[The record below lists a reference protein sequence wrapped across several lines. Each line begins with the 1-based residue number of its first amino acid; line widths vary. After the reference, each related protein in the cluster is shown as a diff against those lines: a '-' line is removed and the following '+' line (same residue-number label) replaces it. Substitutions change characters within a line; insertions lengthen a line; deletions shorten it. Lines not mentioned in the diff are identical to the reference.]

1 MPFIEELIKYK
12 SCSIVGLEKNTGKTE
27 CFNYV
32 MQRLPLDKIRVAVSS
47 IGIDGE
53 TTDQVT
59 KTAKPEIFLREGVY
73 FGTSEKHYL
82 TKLLTSELLE
92 ISDENTS
99 LGNIVIGKAL
109 TPGKLL
115 LSGPSSTNGLRR
127 WMNEMQKYDID
138 LTIIDG
144 ALSRL
149 SLASPAVSESMI
161 LATGAAYSANINT
174 LVQKTAFVVQMI
186 NLELTSQENHDTFI
200 DINSGV
206 WAIDEGTGNR
216 EQGTGNWEQGTGN
229 GEHGMGNREQ
239 GTGNGEHGTGNGE
252 HGTGNW
258 EQETGNEVNLVDLKV
273 ASSLS
278 ININTEGLKKCKT
291 LYVSGALTDN
301 FVNHI
306 RQNKIFNETEIVVR
320 DFTKIF
326 LTPMTYNTFVNNK
339 RKITV
344 LQKSKLIAVCV
355 NPTSP
360 NGIVLDSEKLCK
372 TLSEAINLPVYD
384 LKKV

>member
-32 MQRLPLDKIRVAVSS
+32 LQRLPLETKRVAVSS

-59 KTAKPEIFLREGVY
+59 KTAKPEIFLREGMY

-82 TKLLTSELLE
+82 MKRLGSELLE
-92 ISDENTS
+92 ISNENTS

-109 TPGKLL
+109 TPGKIL
-115 LSGPSSTNGLRR
+115 LSGPSSSNGLRR
-127 WMNEMQKYDID
+127 WMDEMKKYNID

-144 ALSRL
+144 ALSRM
-149 SLASPAVSESMI
+149 SLASPTVSESMI

-186 NLELTSQENHDTFI
+186 NLDIASQENCDAFNNI
-200 DINSGV
+200 SSGV
-206 WAIDEGTGNR
+206 WAIDGDE
-216 EQGTGNWEQGTGN
+216 EMGTGN
-229 GEHGMGNREQ
+229 G
-239 GTGNGEHGTGNGE
+239 NGK
-252 HGTGNW
+252 
-258 EQETGNEVNLVDLKV
+258 LVDLKV

-278 ININTEGLKKCKT
+278 ININTDGLKKCKT
-291 LYVSGALTDN
+291 LFVSGALTDN
-301 FVNHI
+301 FINHI
-306 RQNKIFNETEIVVR
+306 RQNKIFSETEIVVR

-326 LTPMTYNTFVNNK
+326 LTPMTYNSFVNAK
-339 RKITV
+339 RKISV

-360 NGIVLDSEKLCK
+360 NGIVLDSEKLCNV
-372 TLSEAINLPVYD
+372 LSEAIKLPVYD
-384 LKKV
+384 LRKSCCFSLF

>member
-32 MQRLPLDKIRVAVSS
+32 LQRLPLDTKRIAVSS

-59 KTAKPEIFLREGVY
+59 QTSKPEIFLREGMY

-82 TKLLTSELLE
+82 MKRLSSELLE
-92 ISDENTS
+92 VSDESSS

-109 TPGKLL
+109 TPGKIL
-115 LSGPSSTNGLRR
+115 LSGPSSSSGLRR
-127 WMNEMQKYDID
+127 WMDEMKKYNID

-144 ALSRL
+144 ALSRM
-149 SLASPAVSESMI
+149 SLASPTVSESMI

-186 NLELTSQENHDTFI
+186 NLDITSQENYNTFN
-200 DINSGV
+200 DIKNGV
-206 WAIDEGTGNR
+206 WAIDEDGVL
-216 EQGTGNWEQGTGN
+216 
-229 GEHGMGNREQ
+229 H
-239 GTGNGEHGTGNGE
+239 
-252 HGTGNW
+252 
-258 EQETGNEVNLVDLKV
+258 DLKV

-278 ININTEGLKKCKT
+278 TNINTDGLKKCRT
-291 LYVSGALTDN
+291 LFVSGALTDN
-301 FVNHI
+301 FVNNI
-306 RQNKIFNETEIVVR
+306 RQNRIFNETELVVR

-326 LTPMTYNTFVNNK
+326 LTPMTCNSFVNGK
-339 RKITV
+339 RKIAV

-360 NGIVLDSEKLCK
+360 NGIVLDSEKLCGV
-372 TLSEAINLPVYD
+372 LSEAIKLPVYD
-384 LKKV
+384 LRKNF

>member
-1 MPFIEELIKYK
+1 MPFIAELIKYK

-59 KTAKPEIFLREGVY
+59 KTAKPEIFLREGIY

-186 NLELTSQENHDTFI
+186 NLELTSQENHDTFVN
-200 DINSGV
+200 INNGV
-206 WAIDEGTGNR
+206 WAIDAENDFDIEKR
-216 EQGTGNWEQGTGN
+216 
-229 GEHGMGNREQ
+229 
-239 GTGNGEHGTGNGE
+239 
-252 HGTGNW
+252 
-258 EQETGNEVNLVDLKV
+258 LVDLKV

-278 ININTEGLKKCKT
+278 ININTDGLKKCKT

-320 DFTKIF
+320 NFTKIF

>member
-1 MPFIEELIKYK
+1 MPFIAELIKYK

-127 WMNEMQKYDID
+127 WMNEMRKYDID

-186 NLELTSQENHDTFI
+186 NLELTSQENYDTFI
-200 DINSGV
+200 DINNGV
-206 WAIDEGTGNR
+206 WAIDFDADNDNDFGKR
-216 EQGTGNWEQGTGN
+216 
-229 GEHGMGNREQ
+229 
-239 GTGNGEHGTGNGE
+239 
-252 HGTGNW
+252 
-258 EQETGNEVNLVDLKV
+258 LVDLKV

-278 ININTEGLKKCKT
+278 ININTDGLKKCKT

-326 LTPMTYNTFVNNK
+326 LTPMTYNTFVNGK

>member
-32 MQRLPLDKIRVAVSS
+32 LQRLPLETKRVAVSS

-59 KTAKPEIFLREGVY
+59 KTAKPEIFLREGMY

-82 TKLLTSELLE
+82 MKRLSSELLE
-92 ISDENTS
+92 ISNENTS

-109 TPGKLL
+109 TPGKIL
-115 LSGPSSTNGLRR
+115 LSGPSSSVGLCR
-127 WMNEMQKYDID
+127 WMDEMKKYDID

-144 ALSRL
+144 ALSRM
-149 SLASPAVSESMI
+149 SLASPTVSESMI

-186 NLELTSQENHDTFI
+186 NLDITSTDNYNAFNNITT
-200 DINSGV
+200 GV
-206 WAIDEGTGNR
+206 WAIDEDDVI
-216 EQGTGNWEQGTGN
+216 
-229 GEHGMGNREQ
+229 H
-239 GTGNGEHGTGNGE
+239 
-252 HGTGNW
+252 
-258 EQETGNEVNLVDLKV
+258 DLKV

-291 LYVSGALTDN
+291 LFVSGALTDN
-301 FVNHI
+301 FINHI

-326 LTPMTYNTFVNNK
+326 LTPMTYNSFVNAK

-344 LQKSKLIAVCV
+344 LRKSKLIAVCV

-372 TLSEAINLPVYD
+372 TLSEAIKLPVYD
-384 LKKV
+384 LKKNF

>member
-32 MQRLPLDKIRVAVSS
+32 LQRLPLDTKRIAVSS

-59 KTAKPEIFLREGVY
+59 KTAKPEIFLREGMY

-82 TKLLTSELLE
+82 MKRLSSELLE
-92 ISDENTS
+92 ISNENTS

-109 TPGKLL
+109 TPGKIL
-115 LSGPSSTNGLRR
+115 LSGPSSSSGLIR
-127 WMNEMQKYDID
+127 WMEGMKKYDID

-144 ALSRL
+144 ALSRM
-149 SLASPAVSESMI
+149 SLASPTVSESMI

-186 NLELTSQENHDTFI
+186 NLDITSQENYNTFN
-200 DINSGV
+200 DIKNGV
-206 WAIDEGTGNR
+206 WAIDEDGVL
-216 EQGTGNWEQGTGN
+216 
-229 GEHGMGNREQ
+229 H
-239 GTGNGEHGTGNGE
+239 
-252 HGTGNW
+252 
-258 EQETGNEVNLVDLKV
+258 DLKV

-278 ININTEGLKKCKT
+278 TNINTDGLKKCRI
-291 LYVSGALTDN
+291 LFVSGALTDN
-301 FVNHI
+301 FVNNI
-306 RQNKIFNETEIVVR
+306 RQNRIFNETELVVR

-326 LTPMTYNTFVNNK
+326 LTPMTYNSFVNGK
-339 RKITV
+339 RKIAV

-360 NGIVLDSEKLCK
+360 NGIVLDSEKLCN
-372 TLSEAINLPVYD
+372 TLSEAIKLPVYD
-384 LKKV
+384 LRKNF

>member
-1 MPFIEELIKYK
+1 MPFIAELIKYK

-127 WMNEMQKYDID
+127 WMKEMRKYDID

-186 NLELTSQENHDTFI
+186 NLELTSQENYDTFI
-200 DINSGV
+200 DINNGV
-206 WAIDEGTGNR
+206 WAIDSDNDNDFGKR
-216 EQGTGNWEQGTGN
+216 
-229 GEHGMGNREQ
+229 
-239 GTGNGEHGTGNGE
+239 
-252 HGTGNW
+252 
-258 EQETGNEVNLVDLKV
+258 LVDLKV

>member
-32 MQRLPLDKIRVAVSS
+32 LKRLPLDTKRIAVSS

-59 KTAKPEIFLREGVY
+59 QTSKPEIFLREGMY

-82 TKLLTSELLE
+82 MKRLSSELLE
-92 ISDENTS
+92 VSDESSS

-109 TPGKLL
+109 TPGKIL
-115 LSGPSSTNGLRR
+115 LSGPSSSSGLRR
-127 WMNEMQKYDID
+127 WMEGMKKYDID

-144 ALSRL
+144 ALSRM
-149 SLASPAVSESMI
+149 SLASPTVSESMI

-186 NLELTSQENHDTFI
+186 NLDITSQENYNTFN
-200 DINSGV
+200 DIKNGV
-206 WAIDEGTGNR
+206 WAIDEDGVL
-216 EQGTGNWEQGTGN
+216 
-229 GEHGMGNREQ
+229 H
-239 GTGNGEHGTGNGE
+239 
-252 HGTGNW
+252 
-258 EQETGNEVNLVDLKV
+258 DLKV

-278 ININTEGLKKCKT
+278 TNINTDGLKKCRT
-291 LYVSGALTDN
+291 LFVSGALTDN
-301 FVNHI
+301 FVNNI
-306 RQNKIFNETEIVVR
+306 RQNRIFNETELVVR

-326 LTPMTYNTFVNNK
+326 LTPMTYNSFVNGK

-360 NGIVLDSEKLCK
+360 NGIVLDSEKLCN
-372 TLSEAINLPVYD
+372 TLSEAIKLPVYD
-384 LKKV
+384 LRKNF

>member
-1 MPFIEELIKYK
+1 M
-12 SCSIVGLEKNTGKTE
+12 GLEKNTGKTE

-53 TTDQVT
+53 MTDQVT

-186 NLELTSQENHDTFI
+186 NLELTSQENYDTFI
-200 DINSGV
+200 DINNGV
-206 WAIDEGTGNR
+206 WAIDSDNDSDNDNDFGKR
-216 EQGTGNWEQGTGN
+216 
-229 GEHGMGNREQ
+229 
-239 GTGNGEHGTGNGE
+239 
-252 HGTGNW
+252 
-258 EQETGNEVNLVDLKV
+258 LVDLKV

-326 LTPMTYNTFVNNK
+326 LTPMTYNTFVNGK

>member
-1 MPFIEELIKYK
+1 MPFIAELIKYK

-127 WMNEMQKYDID
+127 WMNKMQKYDID

-186 NLELTSQENHDTFI
+186 NLELTSQENYDTFI
-200 DINSGV
+200 DINNGV
-206 WAIDEGTGNR
+206 WAIDADNDFEKK
-216 EQGTGNWEQGTGN
+216 
-229 GEHGMGNREQ
+229 
-239 GTGNGEHGTGNGE
+239 
-252 HGTGNW
+252 
-258 EQETGNEVNLVDLKV
+258 LVDLKV

-326 LTPMTYNTFVNNK
+326 LTPMTYNTFVNGK

>member
-1 MPFIEELIKYK
+1 MPFINELIKYK

-27 CFNYV
+27 CLNYV
-32 MQRLPLDKIRVAVSS
+32 LQRLPLDERRVAVSS

-59 KTAKPEIFLREGVY
+59 KTAKPEIFLREGMY

-82 TKLLTSELLE
+82 IKRLSAELLE

-99 LGNIVIGKAL
+99 LGNIVTAKVL
-109 TPGKLL
+109 TPGKIL

-127 WMNEMQKYDID
+127 WMDEMKKYDVD
-138 LTIIDG
+138 LIIIDG
-144 ALSRL
+144 ALSRM
-149 SLASPAVSESMI
+149 SLASPTVSESMI

-174 LVQKTAFVVQMI
+174 LVQKTAFVVKMI
-186 NLELTSQENHDTFI
+186 NLDLTSEENYKTFF
-200 DINSGV
+200 DIKNGV
-206 WAIDEGTGNR
+206 WAIEDNDDGGR
-216 EQGTGNWEQGTGN
+216 
-229 GEHGMGNREQ
+229 
-239 GTGNGEHGTGNGE
+239 
-252 HGTGNW
+252 
-258 EQETGNEVNLVDLKV
+258 LVDLKV

-278 ININTEGLKKCKT
+278 VNLNTDGLRKCKT

-301 FVNHI
+301 FINHI

-326 LTPMTYNTFVNNK
+326 LTPITYSSFVNGK

-344 LQKSKLIAVCV
+344 MQKSKLIAVCV

-384 LKKV
+384 LKRG

>member
-1 MPFIEELIKYK
+1 MPFISELLKYK

-27 CFNYV
+27 CLNYV
-32 MQRLPLDKIRVAVSS
+32 MQRLPLREKRVAVSS

-59 KTAKPEIFLREGVY
+59 KTAKPDIFLREGMF

-82 TKLLTSELLE
+82 MKQLTSELLE
-92 ISDENTS
+92 ITDETTS
-99 LGNIVIGKAL
+99 LGNIVIGKTL
-109 TPGKLL
+109 TPGKIL
-115 LSGPSSTNGLRR
+115 LSGPSSSNGIRR
-127 WMNEMQKYDID
+127 WMDTMKKYDVD
-138 LTIIDG
+138 LILVDG
-144 ALSRL
+144 ALSRM
-149 SLASPAVSESMI
+149 SLASPTVSESMI

-186 NLELTSQENHDTFI
+186 NLNLTSEENYNRFF
-200 DINSGV
+200 DIRNGV
-206 WAIDEGTGNR
+206 WAVD
-216 EQGTGNWEQGTGN
+216 GN
-229 GEHGMGNREQ
+229 GSGM
-239 GTGNGEHGTGNGE
+239 
-252 HGTGNW
+252 
-258 EQETGNEVNLVDLKV
+258 LVDLKV

-301 FVNHI
+301 FINHI

-326 LTPMTYNTFVNNK
+326 LTPMTYNTFVNGK

-344 LQKSKLIAVCV
+344 MQKSKLIAVCV

-360 NGIVLDSEKLCK
+360 NGIILDSEKLCK
-372 TLSEAINLPVYD
+372 TLSDAINLPVYD
-384 LKKV
+384 LKKG

>member
-32 MQRLPLDKIRVAVSS
+32 LQRLPLENKRVAVSS

-82 TKLLTSELLE
+82 MKRLSSELLE
-92 ISDENTS
+92 ISNENTS

-109 TPGKLL
+109 TPGKIL
-115 LSGPSSTNGLRR
+115 LSGPSSSSGLRR
-127 WMNEMQKYDID
+127 WMEEMKKYNID

-144 ALSRL
+144 ALSRM
-149 SLASPAVSESMI
+149 SLASPTVSESMI

-186 NLELTSQENHDTFI
+186 KLDITSTDNYNAFNNITT
-200 DINSGV
+200 GV
-206 WAIDEGTGNR
+206 WAIDEDDVL
-216 EQGTGNWEQGTGN
+216 
-229 GEHGMGNREQ
+229 H
-239 GTGNGEHGTGNGE
+239 
-252 HGTGNW
+252 
-258 EQETGNEVNLVDLKV
+258 DLKV

-278 ININTEGLKKCKT
+278 ININTDGLKKCKA
-291 LYVSGALTDN
+291 LFVSGALTDN
-301 FVNHI
+301 FINHI
-306 RQNKIFNETEIVVR
+306 RLNKIFSDTEVVVR

-326 LTPMTYNTFVNNK
+326 LTPMTYNSFINSR
-339 RKITV
+339 RKISV

-360 NGIVLDSEKLCK
+360 NGIVLDSEKLCN
-372 TLSEAINLPVYD
+372 TLSEAIKLPVYD
-384 LKKV
+384 LKKSLNFEINFRLCN

>member
-1 MPFIEELIKYK
+1 MPFIEELIKYN

-32 MQRLPLDKIRVAVSS
+32 LQRFPLENKRVAVSS

-73 FGTSEKHYL
+73 FGTSVKHYL
-82 TKLLTSELLE
+82 MKRLSAELLE
-92 ISDENTS
+92 ITNENTS
-99 LGNIVIGKAL
+99 LGNIIIGKAL
-109 TPGKLL
+109 TPGKIL

-127 WMNEMQKYDID
+127 WMDEMKKYDID

-144 ALSRL
+144 ALSRM
-149 SLASPAVSESMI
+149 SLASPTVSESMI

-186 NLELTSQENHDTFI
+186 NLDLTSEDNRETFN
-200 DINSGV
+200 DIKNGV
-206 WAIDEGTGNR
+206 WAIDEDVDADTDSDFMKGR
-216 EQGTGNWEQGTGN
+216 
-229 GEHGMGNREQ
+229 R
-239 GTGNGEHGTGNGE
+239 
-252 HGTGNW
+252 
-258 EQETGNEVNLVDLKV
+258 LVDLKV

-278 ININTEGLKKCKT
+278 ININTDGLKKCKT
-291 LYVSGALTDN
+291 LFVSGALTDN
-301 FVNHI
+301 FINHI

-326 LTPMTYNTFVNNK
+326 LTPMTYNSFVNGR

-372 TLSEAINLPVYD
+372 TLSEAIKLPVYD
-384 LKKV
+384 LKKNF

>member
-32 MQRLPLDKIRVAVSS
+32 LQRLPLETKRVAVSS

-59 KTAKPEIFLREGVY
+59 KTAKPEIFLREGMY

-82 TKLLTSELLE
+82 MKRLCSELLE
-92 ISDENTS
+92 ISSESTS
-99 LGNIVIGKAL
+99 LGNIVIGKTL
-109 TPGKLL
+109 TPGKIL
-115 LSGPSSTNGLRR
+115 LSGPSSSSGLRR
-127 WMNEMQKYDID
+127 WMDEMKKYNID

-144 ALSRL
+144 ALSRM
-149 SLASPAVSESMI
+149 SLASPTVSESMI

-186 NLELTSQENHDTFI
+186 NLDVTSQENYDTFNNI
-200 DINSGV
+200 TSGV
-206 WAIDEGTGNR
+206 WAIDSDADTDLMKGR
-216 EQGTGNWEQGTGN
+216 
-229 GEHGMGNREQ
+229 RI
-239 GTGNGEHGTGNGE
+239 
-252 HGTGNW
+252 
-258 EQETGNEVNLVDLKV
+258 VDLKV

-278 ININTEGLKKCKT
+278 ININTDGLKKCKT
-291 LYVSGALTDN
+291 LFVSGALTDN
-301 FVNHI
+301 FINHI
-306 RQNKIFNETEIVVR
+306 RQNKIFSETEIVVR

-326 LTPMTYNTFVNNK
+326 LTPMTYNSFVNVK
-339 RKITV
+339 RKISV

-360 NGIVLDSEKLCK
+360 NGIVLDSEKLCNV
-372 TLSEAINLPVYD
+372 LSEAIKLPVYD
-384 LKKV
+384 LRTQN

>member
-1 MPFIEELIKYK
+1 MPFIAELIKYK

-32 MQRLPLDKIRVAVSS
+32 IQRLPLHERRVAVSS

-82 TKLLTSELLE
+82 MRRLSSELLE

-99 LGNIVIGKAL
+99 LGNIMIGKAL

-127 WMNEMQKYDID
+127 WMSEMQKYDID

-144 ALSRL
+144 ALSRM

-186 NLELTSQENHDTFI
+186 NLDLTSENNINIFN
-200 DINSGV
+200 DITTGV
-206 WAIDEGTGNR
+206 WAVDEDDVL
-216 EQGTGNWEQGTGN
+216 
-229 GEHGMGNREQ
+229 H
-239 GTGNGEHGTGNGE
+239 
-252 HGTGNW
+252 
-258 EQETGNEVNLVDLKV
+258 DLKV

-291 LYVSGALTDN
+291 LYVSGALTDT

-326 LTPMTYNTFVNNK
+326 LTPMTYNSFVNGK

-344 LQKSKLIAVCV
+344 MQKSKLIAVCV

-372 TLSEAINLPVYD
+372 TLSEAIKLPVYD
-384 LKKV
+384 LKKISRD

>member
-1 MPFIEELIKYK
+1 MPFISELLKYK

-27 CFNYV
+27 CLNYV
-32 MQRLPLDKIRVAVSS
+32 MQRLPLREKRVAVSS

-59 KTAKPEIFLREGVY
+59 KTAKPEIFLREGMF

-82 TKLLTSELLE
+82 MKQLTSELLE
-92 ISDENTS
+92 ITDETTS
-99 LGNIVIGKAL
+99 LGNIVIGKTL
-109 TPGKLL
+109 TPGKIL
-115 LSGPSSTNGLRR
+115 LSGPSSSNGIRR
-127 WMNEMQKYDID
+127 WMDTMKKYDVD
-138 LTIIDG
+138 LILVDG
-144 ALSRL
+144 ALSRM
-149 SLASPAVSESMI
+149 SLASPTVSESMI

-186 NLELTSQENHDTFI
+186 NLNLTSEENYNRFF
-200 DINSGV
+200 DIRNGV
-206 WAIDEGTGNR
+206 WAVD
-216 EQGTGNWEQGTGN
+216 GN
-229 GEHGMGNREQ
+229 GSGM
-239 GTGNGEHGTGNGE
+239 
-252 HGTGNW
+252 
-258 EQETGNEVNLVDLKV
+258 LVDLKV

-301 FVNHI
+301 FINHI

-326 LTPMTYNTFVNNK
+326 LTPMTYNTFVNGK

-344 LQKSKLIAVCV
+344 MQKSKLIAVCV

-360 NGIVLDSEKLCK
+360 NGIILDSEKLCK
-372 TLSEAINLPVYD
+372 TLSDTINLPVYD
-384 LKKV
+384 LKKG

>member
-1 MPFIEELIKYK
+1 MPFINELIKYK

-99 LGNIVIGKAL
+99 LGNIVIGKTL
-109 TPGKLL
+109 TPGKIL
-115 LSGPSSTNGLRR
+115 LSGPSSTTGLRR
-127 WMNEMQKYDID
+127 WMNAMRKYDID

-149 SLASPAVSESMI
+149 SLASPTVSESMI

-186 NLELTSQENHDTFI
+186 NLELTSQENYDTFVN
-200 DINSGV
+200 INNGV
-206 WAIDEGTGNR
+206 WAIDEGTG
-216 EQGTGNWEQGTGN
+216 TG
-229 GEHGMGNREQ
+229 R
-239 GTGNGEHGTGNGE
+239 
-252 HGTGNW
+252 
-258 EQETGNEVNLVDLKV
+258 LVDLKV

-326 LTPMTYNTFVNNK
+326 LTPMTYNTFINGK

-355 NPTSP
+355 NPTAP

-384 LKKV
+384 LKKG

>member
-1 MPFIEELIKYK
+1 M
-12 SCSIVGLEKNTGKTE
+12 GLEKNTGKTE

-127 WMNEMQKYDID
+127 WMNEMRKYDID

-186 NLELTSQENHDTFI
+186 NLELTSQENY
-200 DINSGV
+200 DIFVNINNGV
-206 WAIDEGTGNR
+206 WAIDFDADNDNDFGFGKR
-216 EQGTGNWEQGTGN
+216 
-229 GEHGMGNREQ
+229 
-239 GTGNGEHGTGNGE
+239 
-252 HGTGNW
+252 
-258 EQETGNEVNLVDLKV
+258 LVDLKV

-326 LTPMTYNTFVNNK
+326 LAPMTYNTFVNGK

>member
-1 MPFIEELIKYK
+1 MPFIAELIKYK

-174 LVQKTAFVVQMI
+174 LVQKTDFVVQMI
-186 NLELTSQENHDTFI
+186 NLELTSQENYDTFI
-200 DINSGV
+200 DINNGV
-206 WAIDEGTGNR
+206 WAIDSDNDNDFGKR
-216 EQGTGNWEQGTGN
+216 
-229 GEHGMGNREQ
+229 
-239 GTGNGEHGTGNGE
+239 
-252 HGTGNW
+252 
-258 EQETGNEVNLVDLKV
+258 LVDLKV

-278 ININTEGLKKCKT
+278 ININTDGLKKCKT

>member
-1 MPFIEELIKYK
+1 MPFINELIKYK

-27 CFNYV
+27 CLNYV
-32 MQRLPLDKIRVAVSS
+32 LQRLPLDERRVAVSS

-59 KTAKPEIFLREGVY
+59 KTAKPEIFLREGMY

-82 TKLLTSELLE
+82 IKRLSAELLE

-99 LGNIVIGKAL
+99 LGNIVTAKAL
-109 TPGKLL
+109 TPGKIL

-127 WMNEMQKYDID
+127 WMDEMKKYDVD
-138 LTIIDG
+138 LIIIDG
-144 ALSRL
+144 ALSRM
-149 SLASPAVSESMI
+149 SLASPTVSESMI

-174 LVQKTAFVVQMI
+174 LVQKTAFVVKMI
-186 NLELTSQENHDTFI
+186 NLDLTSEENYKTFF
-200 DINSGV
+200 DIKNGV
-206 WAIDEGTGNR
+206 WAIEDSDDGDR
-216 EQGTGNWEQGTGN
+216 
-229 GEHGMGNREQ
+229 
-239 GTGNGEHGTGNGE
+239 
-252 HGTGNW
+252 
-258 EQETGNEVNLVDLKV
+258 LVDLKV

-278 ININTEGLKKCKT
+278 VNLNTEGLRKCKT

-301 FVNHI
+301 FINHI
-306 RQNKIFNETEIVVR
+306 RQNKLFNETEIVVR

-326 LTPMTYNTFVNNK
+326 LTPITYSSFVNGK

-344 LQKSKLIAVCV
+344 MQKSKLIAVCV

-384 LKKV
+384 LKRG

>member
-1 MPFIEELIKYK
+1 MPFIAELIKYK

-127 WMNEMQKYDID
+127 WMNEMRKYDID

-186 NLELTSQENHDTFI
+186 NLELTSQENYDTFI
-200 DINSGV
+200 DINNGV
-206 WAIDEGTGNR
+206 WAIDSDNDSDNDNDFGKR
-216 EQGTGNWEQGTGN
+216 
-229 GEHGMGNREQ
+229 
-239 GTGNGEHGTGNGE
+239 
-252 HGTGNW
+252 
-258 EQETGNEVNLVDLKV
+258 LVDLKV

-278 ININTEGLKKCKT
+278 ININTDGLKKCKT

-326 LTPMTYNTFVNNK
+326 LTPMTYNTFVNGK

>member
-1 MPFIEELIKYK
+1 MPFIAELIKYK

-32 MQRLPLDKIRVAVSS
+32 MQRLPLQERRVAVSS

-82 TKLLTSELLE
+82 MRRLSSELLE

-127 WMNEMQKYDID
+127 WMSEMQKYDID

-144 ALSRL
+144 ALSRM

-186 NLELTSQENHDTFI
+186 NLELTSQENYDTFI
-200 DINSGV
+200 DINNGV
-206 WAIDEGTGNR
+206 WAIEESGNGDGNLGTGT
-216 EQGTGNWEQGTGN
+216 GTGTGS
-229 GEHGMGNREQ
+229 GR
-239 GTGNGEHGTGNGE
+239 
-252 HGTGNW
+252 
-258 EQETGNEVNLVDLKV
+258 LVDLKV

-278 ININTEGLKKCKT
+278 ININAEGLKKCKT
-291 LYVSGALTDN
+291 LYVSGALTDT

-326 LTPMTYNTFVNNK
+326 LTPMTYNSFVNGK

-344 LQKSKLIAVCV
+344 MQKSKLIAVCV

-372 TLSEAINLPVYD
+372 TLSEAIKLPVYD
-384 LKKV
+384 LKKMCL

>member
-32 MQRLPLDKIRVAVSS
+32 LQRLPLENKRVAVSS

-82 TKLLTSELLE
+82 MKRLSAELLE
-92 ISDENTS
+92 ITNENTS
-99 LGNIVIGKAL
+99 LGNIIIGKAL
-109 TPGKLL
+109 TPGKIL
-115 LSGPSSTNGLRR
+115 LSGPSSTVGLRR
-127 WMNEMQKYDID
+127 WMDEMKKYDID

-144 ALSRL
+144 ALSRM
-149 SLASPAVSESMI
+149 SLASPTVSESMI

-186 NLELTSQENHDTFI
+186 NLDLTSEDNRETFN
-200 DINSGV
+200 DIKNGV
-206 WAIDEGTGNR
+206 WAIDEDDVI
-216 EQGTGNWEQGTGN
+216 
-229 GEHGMGNREQ
+229 H
-239 GTGNGEHGTGNGE
+239 
-252 HGTGNW
+252 
-258 EQETGNEVNLVDLKV
+258 DLKV

-278 ININTEGLKKCKT
+278 ININTDGLKKCKT
-291 LYVSGALTDN
+291 LFVSGALTDN
-301 FVNHI
+301 FINHI

-326 LTPMTYNTFVNNK
+326 LTPMTYNSFVNGK

-360 NGIVLDSEKLCK
+360 NGIILDSEKLCK
-372 TLSEAINLPVYD
+372 TLSEAIKLPVYD
-384 LKKV
+384 LRAKAVDF

>member
-1 MPFIEELIKYK
+1 MPFISELLKYK

-32 MQRLPLDKIRVAVSS
+32 LQRLPLHERRVAVSS

-59 KTAKPEIFLREGVY
+59 KTAKPEIFLREGMY

-82 TKLLTSELLE
+82 MKQLTSELLE
-92 ISDENTS
+92 ITDETTS

-109 TPGKLL
+109 TPGKIL
-115 LSGPSSTNGLRR
+115 LSGPSSSNGIRR
-127 WMNEMQKYDID
+127 WMDAMNKYDVD
-138 LTIIDG
+138 LILVDG
-144 ALSRL
+144 ALSRM
-149 SLASPAVSESMI
+149 SLASPTVSESMI

-186 NLELTSQENHDTFI
+186 NLDLTSEDNYNRFI
-200 DINSGV
+200 DIRNGV
-206 WAIDEGTGNR
+206 WAVDLGAGAEDGNGNGSGNGSGNGYEGTRLAASN
-216 EQGTGNWEQGTGN
+216 GN
-229 GEHGMGNREQ
+229 GDCRDVACRVQRERK
-239 GTGNGEHGTGNGE
+239 TGK
-252 HGTGNW
+252 
-258 EQETGNEVNLVDLKV
+258 LVDLKV

-301 FVNHI
+301 FINHI

-326 LTPMTYNTFVNNK
+326 LTPMTYNTFVNGK

-384 LKKV
+384 LKRG

>member
-1 MPFIEELIKYK
+1 MPFIAELIKYK

-200 DINSGV
+200 DINNGV
-206 WAIDEGTGNR
+206 WAIDTDNDADNDFDIEKR
-216 EQGTGNWEQGTGN
+216 
-229 GEHGMGNREQ
+229 
-239 GTGNGEHGTGNGE
+239 
-252 HGTGNW
+252 
-258 EQETGNEVNLVDLKV
+258 LVDLKV

>member
-32 MQRLPLDKIRVAVSS
+32 LQRLPLDKKRIAVSS

-82 TKLLTSELLE
+82 MKRLSAELLE
-92 ISDENTS
+92 ITNENTS
-99 LGNIVIGKAL
+99 LGNIIIGKAL
-109 TPGKLL
+109 TPGKIL
-115 LSGPSSTNGLRR
+115 LSGPSSSSGLRR
-127 WMNEMQKYDID
+127 WMDEMKKYDVD

-144 ALSRL
+144 ALSRM
-149 SLASPAVSESMI
+149 SLASPTVSESMI

-186 NLELTSQENHDTFI
+186 NLDLTSEDNREVFN
-200 DINSGV
+200 DIKNGV
-206 WAIDEGTGNR
+206 WAIDEDDVI
-216 EQGTGNWEQGTGN
+216 
-229 GEHGMGNREQ
+229 H
-239 GTGNGEHGTGNGE
+239 
-252 HGTGNW
+252 
-258 EQETGNEVNLVDLKV
+258 DLKV

-278 ININTEGLKKCKT
+278 ININTDGLKKCKT
-291 LYVSGALTDN
+291 LFVSGALTDN
-301 FVNHI
+301 FINHI

-326 LTPMTYNTFVNNK
+326 LTPMIYNSFVNAK
-339 RKITV
+339 RKISV

-360 NGIVLDSEKLCK
+360 NGIVLDSEKLCGV
-372 TLSEAINLPVYD
+372 LSEAIKLPVYD
-384 LKKV
+384 LRALNSEL

>member
-127 WMNEMQKYDID
+127 WMNEMRKYDID

-186 NLELTSQENHDTFI
+186 NLELTSQENYDTFI
-200 DINSGV
+200 DINNGV
-206 WAIDEGTGNR
+206 WAIDADNDFGKK
-216 EQGTGNWEQGTGN
+216 
-229 GEHGMGNREQ
+229 
-239 GTGNGEHGTGNGE
+239 
-252 HGTGNW
+252 
-258 EQETGNEVNLVDLKV
+258 LVDLKV

-278 ININTEGLKKCKT
+278 ININTDGLKKCKT

-301 FVNHI
+301 FLNHI

-326 LTPMTYNTFVNNK
+326 LTPMTYNTFVNGK

>member
-32 MQRLPLDKIRVAVSS
+32 LQRLPLDKKRVAVSS

-82 TKLLTSELLE
+82 MKRLSAELLE
-92 ISDENTS
+92 ITNENTS
-99 LGNIVIGKAL
+99 LGNIIIGKAL
-109 TPGKLL
+109 TPGKIL

-127 WMNEMQKYDID
+127 WMDEMKKYDID

-144 ALSRL
+144 ALSRM
-149 SLASPAVSESMI
+149 SLASPTVSESMI

-186 NLELTSQENHDTFI
+186 NLDLTSEDNRETFN
-200 DINSGV
+200 DIKNGV
-206 WAIDEGTGNR
+206 WVIDEDDVI
-216 EQGTGNWEQGTGN
+216 
-229 GEHGMGNREQ
+229 H
-239 GTGNGEHGTGNGE
+239 
-252 HGTGNW
+252 
-258 EQETGNEVNLVDLKV
+258 DLKV

-278 ININTEGLKKCKT
+278 ININTDGLKKCKT
-291 LYVSGALTDN
+291 LFVSGALTDN
-301 FVNHI
+301 FINHI

-326 LTPMTYNTFVNNK
+326 LTPMTYNSFVNGK

-372 TLSEAINLPVYD
+372 TLSEAIKLPVYD
-384 LKKV
+384 LRAKN

>member
-32 MQRLPLDKIRVAVSS
+32 LQRLPLENKRVAVSS

-82 TKLLTSELLE
+82 MKRLSAELLE
-92 ISDENTS
+92 ITNENTS
-99 LGNIVIGKAL
+99 LGNIIIGRAL
-109 TPGKLL
+109 TPGKIL
-115 LSGPSSTNGLRR
+115 LSGPSSTVGLRR
-127 WMNEMQKYDID
+127 WMDEMKKYNID

-144 ALSRL
+144 ALSRM
-149 SLASPAVSESMI
+149 SLASPTVSESMI

-186 NLELTSQENHDTFI
+186 NLDLTSADNYNAFNNITA
-200 DINSGV
+200 GV
-206 WAIDEGTGNR
+206 WAIDEDDVL
-216 EQGTGNWEQGTGN
+216 
-229 GEHGMGNREQ
+229 H
-239 GTGNGEHGTGNGE
+239 
-252 HGTGNW
+252 
-258 EQETGNEVNLVDLKV
+258 DLKV

-278 ININTEGLKKCKT
+278 ININTDGLKKCKT
-291 LYVSGALTDN
+291 LFVSGALTDN
-301 FVNHI
+301 FINHI

-326 LTPMTYNTFVNNK
+326 LTPMTYNSFVNSR

-360 NGIVLDSEKLCK
+360 NGIVLDSEKLCNA
-372 TLSEAINLPVYD
+372 LSEAIKLPVYN
-384 LKKV
+384 LRTKS

>member
-32 MQRLPLDKIRVAVSS
+32 LRRLPLDTKRIAVSS

-59 KTAKPEIFLREGVY
+59 QTSKPEIFLREGMY

-82 TKLLTSELLE
+82 MKRLSSELLE
-92 ISDENTS
+92 VSDESSS

-109 TPGKLL
+109 TPGKIL
-115 LSGPSSTNGLRR
+115 LSGPSSSSGLRR
-127 WMNEMQKYDID
+127 WMEGMKKYDID

-144 ALSRL
+144 ALSRM
-149 SLASPAVSESMI
+149 SLASPTVSESMI

-186 NLELTSQENHDTFI
+186 NLDITSQENCDAFNNITT
-200 DINSGV
+200 GV
-206 WAIDEGTGNR
+206 WAIDGEG
-216 EQGTGNWEQGTGN
+216 EM
-229 GEHGMGNREQ
+229 H
-239 GTGNGEHGTGNGE
+239 
-252 HGTGNW
+252 
-258 EQETGNEVNLVDLKV
+258 DLKV

-278 ININTEGLKKCKT
+278 ININTDGLKKCKT
-291 LYVSGALTDN
+291 LFVSGALTDN
-301 FVNHI
+301 FINHI
-306 RQNKIFNETEIVVR
+306 RQNKIFSETEIVVR

-326 LTPMTYNTFVNNK
+326 LTPMTYNSFVNAR
-339 RKITV
+339 RKISV

-360 NGIVLDSEKLCK
+360 NGIVLDSEKLCNA
-372 TLSEAINLPVYD
+372 LSEAIKLPVYD
-384 LKKV
+384 LRAKS

>member
-1 MPFIEELIKYK
+1 MPFIAELIKYK

-59 KTAKPEIFLREGVY
+59 KTAKPEIFLREGIY

-186 NLELTSQENHDTFI
+186 NLELTSQENHDTFVN
-200 DINSGV
+200 INNGV
-206 WAIDEGTGNR
+206 WAIDAENDFDIEKR
-216 EQGTGNWEQGTGN
+216 
-229 GEHGMGNREQ
+229 
-239 GTGNGEHGTGNGE
+239 
-252 HGTGNW
+252 
-258 EQETGNEVNLVDLKV
+258 LVDLKV

-278 ININTEGLKKCKT
+278 ININTDGLKKCKT

>member
-1 MPFIEELIKYK
+1 MPFIAELIKYK

-59 KTAKPEIFLREGVY
+59 KTAKPEIFLREGIY

-127 WMNEMQKYDID
+127 WMNEMRKYDID

-200 DINSGV
+200 NINNGV
-206 WAIDEGTGNR
+206 WAIDADNDFDIEKR
-216 EQGTGNWEQGTGN
+216 
-229 GEHGMGNREQ
+229 
-239 GTGNGEHGTGNGE
+239 
-252 HGTGNW
+252 
-258 EQETGNEVNLVDLKV
+258 LVDLKV

-278 ININTEGLKKCKT
+278 ININTDGLKKCKT

>member
-32 MQRLPLDKIRVAVSS
+32 LQRLPLDTKRVAVSS

-82 TKLLTSELLE
+82 MKRLSSELLE
-92 ISDENTS
+92 ISNENTS

-109 TPGKLL
+109 TPGKIL
-115 LSGPSSTNGLRR
+115 LSGPSSSSGLRR
-127 WMNEMQKYDID
+127 WMEEMKKYNID

-144 ALSRL
+144 ALSRM
-149 SLASPAVSESMI
+149 SLASPTVSESMI

-186 NLELTSQENHDTFI
+186 NLDITSTDNYNAFNNITT
-200 DINSGV
+200 GV
-206 WAIDEGTGNR
+206 WAIDED
-216 EQGTGNWEQGTGN
+216 EN
-229 GEHGMGNREQ
+229 GDGSGCWKGSGR
-239 GTGNGEHGTGNGE
+239 
-252 HGTGNW
+252 
-258 EQETGNEVNLVDLKV
+258 LVDLKV

-278 ININTEGLKKCKT
+278 ININTDGLKKCKA
-291 LYVSGALTDN
+291 LFVSGALTDN
-301 FVNHI
+301 FINHI
-306 RQNKIFNETEIVVR
+306 RQNKIFSDTEVVVR

-326 LTPMTYNTFVNNK
+326 LTPMTYNSFVNSR
-339 RKITV
+339 RKISV

-360 NGIVLDSEKLCK
+360 NGIVLDSEKLCN
-372 TLSEAINLPVYD
+372 TLSEAIKLPVYD
-384 LKKV
+384 LRKYF

>member
-1 MPFIEELIKYK
+1 MPFIAELIKYK

-32 MQRLPLDKIRVAVSS
+32 MQRLPLDKVRVAVSS

-59 KTAKPEIFLREGVY
+59 KTAKPEIFLREGIY

-186 NLELTSQENHDTFI
+186 NLELTSQENHDTFVN
-200 DINSGV
+200 INNGV
-206 WAIDEGTGNR
+206 WAIDAENDFDIEKR
-216 EQGTGNWEQGTGN
+216 
-229 GEHGMGNREQ
+229 
-239 GTGNGEHGTGNGE
+239 
-252 HGTGNW
+252 
-258 EQETGNEVNLVDLKV
+258 LVDLKV

>member
-32 MQRLPLDKIRVAVSS
+32 LQRLPLETKRIAVSS

-59 KTAKPEIFLREGVY
+59 KTAKPEIFLREGMY

-82 TKLLTSELLE
+82 MKRLSSELLE
-92 ISDENTS
+92 ISSESTS

-109 TPGKLL
+109 TPGKIL
-115 LSGPSSTNGLRR
+115 LSGPSSSSGLRR
-127 WMNEMQKYDID
+127 WMDEMKKYNID

-144 ALSRL
+144 ALSRM
-149 SLASPAVSESMI
+149 SLASPTVSESMI

-186 NLELTSQENHDTFI
+186 NLDVTSQENYDAFNNIT
-200 DINSGV
+200 SGV
-206 WAIDEGTGNR
+206 WAIDSDADLDADTDLMKGR
-216 EQGTGNWEQGTGN
+216 
-229 GEHGMGNREQ
+229 RI
-239 GTGNGEHGTGNGE
+239 
-252 HGTGNW
+252 
-258 EQETGNEVNLVDLKV
+258 VDLKV

-278 ININTEGLKKCKT
+278 ININTDGLKKCKT
-291 LYVSGALTDN
+291 LFVSGALTDN
-301 FVNHI
+301 FINHI
-306 RQNKIFNETEIVVR
+306 RQNKIFSETEIVVR

-326 LTPMTYNTFVNNK
+326 LTPMTYNSFVNAK
-339 RKITV
+339 RKISV

-360 NGIVLDSEKLCK
+360 NGIVLDSEKLCNV
-372 TLSEAINLPVYD
+372 LSEAIKLPVYD
-384 LKKV
+384 LRTLN

>member
-32 MQRLPLDKIRVAVSS
+32 LQRLPLDKKRIAVSS

-82 TKLLTSELLE
+82 MKRLSAELLE
-92 ISDENTS
+92 ITNENTS
-99 LGNIVIGKAL
+99 LGNIIIGKAL
-109 TPGKLL
+109 TPGKIL
-115 LSGPSSTNGLRR
+115 LSGPSSTVGLRR
-127 WMNEMQKYDID
+127 WMDEMKKYDID

-144 ALSRL
+144 ALSRM

-186 NLELTSQENHDTFI
+186 NLDLTSEDNREVFN
-200 DINSGV
+200 DIKNGV
-206 WAIDEGTGNR
+206 WAIDEDDVI
-216 EQGTGNWEQGTGN
+216 
-229 GEHGMGNREQ
+229 H
-239 GTGNGEHGTGNGE
+239 
-252 HGTGNW
+252 
-258 EQETGNEVNLVDLKV
+258 DLKV

-278 ININTEGLKKCKT
+278 ININTDGLNKCKT
-291 LYVSGALTDN
+291 LFVSGALTDN
-301 FVNHI
+301 FINHI
-306 RQNKIFNETEIVVR
+306 RQNKLFNETEIVVR

-326 LTPMTYNTFVNNK
+326 LTPMTYNSFVNGK

-344 LQKSKLIAVCV
+344 MQKSKLIAVCV

-360 NGIVLDSEKLCK
+360 NGIVLDSEKLCNA
-372 TLSEAINLPVYD
+372 LSEAIKLPVYD
-384 LKKV
+384 LRTKAVGF